1 MGRKVSWTV
10 SDTSGSTLDTCPTS
24 LMEGRE
30 GGKKKGK
37 ILSYLFF
44 EYVSLS
50 LTLGIEIP
58 FVIVVVVIEEISR
71 VEIVI
76 LLGRDRVEAG
86 EESGG

>member
-1 MGRKVSWTV
+1 
-10 SDTSGSTLDTCPTS
+10 
-24 LMEGRE
+24 MEGRE
-30 GGKKKGK
+30 GEKKKGK

-50 LTLGIEIP
+50 LTLGVEIP

-76 LLGRDRVEAG
+76 LLGRDRVEAC

>member
-1 MGRKVSWTV
+1 
-10 SDTSGSTLDTCPTS
+10 
-24 LMEGRE
+24 MEGRE
-30 GGKKKGK
+30 GKKKKGK

-50 LTLGIEIP
+50 LTLGVEIP
-58 FVIVVVVIEEISR
+58 FVIIVVVIEEISR

-76 LLGRDRVEAG
+76 LLGRDRVEAC

>member
-10 SDTSGSTLDTCPTS
+10 SDISGSTLDTCPTS
-24 LMEGRE
+24 LMEGRKE
-30 GGKKKGK
+30 KKKGK

-58 FVIVVVVIEEISR
+58 FVIIVVVIEEISR